1 MIERG
6 VAAEGGDLGFSRLA
20 RFSFQPRSNS
30 SSVGDRGAS
39 LSKTE
44 LSPAQQQLVA
54 RLRET
59 DRAVRAHEAAHLTVG
74 GDLVRGGA
82 SFSYAI
88 GSDRKRYAVSGEVSI
103 DVSAART
110 PQETIP
116 KAQHIRATALA
127 PVDPSPQDH
136 AVAAGA
142 ARLENKARSEL
153 ASALSEQA
161 SQGRSGALSRL
172 YGENGLPAS
181 EFRRQGESIDH
192 FI

>member
-1 MIERG
+1 MVLRPEG
-6 VAAEGGDLGFSRLA
+6 VTLAFPVWRAFLSSPGPIQVRLGTGG
-20 RFSFQPRSNS
+20 
-30 SSVGDRGAS
+30 VS

-59 DRAVRAHEAAHLTVG
+59 DRAVRAHEAAHLAVG

-88 GSDRKRYAVSGEVSI
+88 GPDRKRYAVSGEVSI

-161 SQGRSGALSRL
+161 SQGRSGSLSRL

>member
-1 MIERG
+1 MSELGIAVG
-6 VAAEGGDLGFSRLA
+6 GGDLGFSRLA
-20 RFSFQPRSNS
+20 RVSFQSRPNS
-30 SSVGDRGAS
+30 GSVWERGAS
-39 LSKTE
+39 FSKAE

-59 DRAVRAHEAAHLTVG
+59 DRAVRAHEAAHLAVG

-88 GSDRKRYAVSGEVSI
+88 GPDRKRYVVSGEVSI

-142 ARLENKARSEL
+142 ARLENRARSEV
-153 ASALSEQA
+153 AAALSEQGVQEQ
-161 SQGRSGALSRL
+161 SRSLSRI
-172 YGENGLPAS
+172 YGEDGLYAS
-181 EFRRQGESIDH
+181 ESQRQGGSIDH

>member
-1 MIERG
+1 MSERG
-6 VAAEGGDLGFSRLA
+6 VAAGGGDLGFSRLA
-20 RFSFQPRSNS
+20 RFSFQPRPNA
-30 SSVGDRGAS
+30 SSVGGRGAS

-59 DRAVRAHEAAHLTVG
+59 DRAVRAHEAAHLAVG

-88 GSDRKRYAVSGEVSI
+88 GPDRKRYAVSGEVSI
-103 DVSAART
+103 DVSPART

-136 AVAAGA
+136 AVAGVAT
-142 ARLENKARSEL
+142 RLENNARREL
-153 ASALSEQA
+153 ATAVSEQA
-161 SQGRSGALSRL
+161 RQEQSGSLSRL
-172 YGENGLPAS
+172 YGEDGLPAS
-181 EFRRQGESIDH
+181 ELRGQGASIDH